1 MSKEDETGAAE
12 AEGGA
17 EVPEAGERDF
27 TDPRAPSQVEAEAGA
42 RDGAEDPDPALR
54 AADAASARA
63 YAKDGILGAPGSE
76 VPGKPGKPSQP
87 EGVRPASQAEAEADV
102 RPVPAEAD
110 PAGGEPPAEK
120 DGAS

>member
-42 RDGAEDPDPALR
+42 RDGA
-54 AADAASARA
+54 
-63 YAKDGILGAPGSE
+63 
-76 VPGKPGKPSQP
+76 
-87 EGVRPASQAEAEADV
+87 
-102 RPVPAEAD
+102 D
-110 PAGGEPPAEK
+110 PAGQHAPGDLPL
-120 DGAS
+120 GG